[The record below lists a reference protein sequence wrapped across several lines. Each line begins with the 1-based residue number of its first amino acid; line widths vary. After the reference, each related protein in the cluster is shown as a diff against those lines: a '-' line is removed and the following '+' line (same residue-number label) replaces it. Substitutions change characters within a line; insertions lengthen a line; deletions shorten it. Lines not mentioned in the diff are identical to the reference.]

1 MNRKMSGTE
10 INQPSTRQ
18 RNPGVQVHKQMGEG
32 EIRFV
37 IIEVCRN
44 LPKRVPE
51 SRSSKLIWKF
61 RKPKG
66 RVIKTEV
73 N

>member
-1 MNRKMSGTE
+1 MNRKMSDTE

-18 RNPGVQVHKQMGEG
+18 RNRGVQEHKQVGEG

-37 IIEVCRN
+37 IREVCGN
-44 LPKRVPE
+44 WPKRVPE